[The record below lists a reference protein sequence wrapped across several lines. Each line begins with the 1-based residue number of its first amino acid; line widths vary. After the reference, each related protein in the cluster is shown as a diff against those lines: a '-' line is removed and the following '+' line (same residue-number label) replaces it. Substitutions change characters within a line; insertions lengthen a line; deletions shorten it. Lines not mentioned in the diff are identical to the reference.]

1 MTVFLEGVTE
11 IIKLVTGFL
20 SWILSPIL
28 DVLNFPAVPAELQSI
43 IDQLFGYMADGMG
56 ILNFFCPLSM
66 IRPALAVLVAVWAV
80 EHGYHIVMWVLR
92 KLPFVGVT

>member
-1 MTVFLEGVTE
+1 MTGFLGGVTE

-28 DVLNFPAVPAELQSI
+28 DILNFPAVPAELQSI
-43 IDQLFGYMADGMG
+43 IDTLFGYMSDGMG
-56 ILNFFCPLSM
+56 LLNFFCPLSM
-66 IRPALAVLVAVWAV
+66 IRPALAVLAAVWVV

>member
-1 MTVFLEGVTE
+1 M
-11 IIKLVTGFL
+11 IKLVMGFL

-28 DVLNFPAVPAELQSI
+28 DVLNFPAVPSELQSI
-43 IDQLFGYMADGMG
+43 IDTLFQYMADGMG
-56 ILNFFCPLSM
+56 IFNFFCPLAM

-80 EHGYHIVMWVLR
+80 DHGYHIVMWVLR

>member
-80 EHGYHIVMWVLR
+80 DHGYHIVMWVLR

>member
-1 MTVFLEGVTE
+1 M
-11 IIKLVTGFL
+11 IKLVTGFL

-43 IDQLFGYMADGMG
+43 IDTLFGYMADGMG

-66 IRPALAVLVAVWAV
+66 IRPALVVLGAVWAV
-80 EHGYHIVMWVLR
+80 EHGYHVIMWVLR

>member
-80 EHGYHIVMWVLR
+80 EHGYHVIIWVLR

>member
-1 MTVFLEGVTE
+1 M
-11 IIKLVTGFL
+11 
-20 SWILSPIL
+20 
-28 DVLNFPAVPAELQSI
+28 LNFPAVPAELQSI

>member
-1 MTVFLEGVTE
+1 M
-11 IIKLVTGFL
+11 IKLVTGFL

-43 IDQLFGYMADGMG
+43 IDALFGYMADGMG

-92 KLPFVGVT
+92 TLPFVGVT

>member
-1 MTVFLEGVTE
+1 M
-11 IIKLVTGFL
+11 IKLVTGFL
-20 SWILSPIL
+20 GWILSPIL

-80 EHGYHIVMWVLR
+80 EHGYHILMWVLR

>member
-1 MTVFLEGVTE
+1 M
-11 IIKLVTGFL
+11 IKLVTGFL

-43 IDQLFGYMADGMG
+43 IDTLFSYMADGMG
-56 ILNFFCPLSM
+56 ILNFFCPLNM

-80 EHGYHIVMWVLR
+80 EHAYHIIIWVLR

>member
-1 MTVFLEGVTE
+1 M
-11 IIKLVTGFL
+11 IRLVTGFL

-28 DVLNFPAVPAELQSI
+28 DVLNFPAVPAELKSI
-43 IDQLFGYMADGMG
+43 IDQLFDYMADGMG

>member
-1 MTVFLEGVTE
+1 MEM
-11 IIKLVTGFL
+11 IKLVTGFL

-28 DVLNFPAVPAELQSI
+28 DVLNFPAVPSELQSI
-43 IDQLFGYMADGMG
+43 IDTLFQHMREGMG
-56 ILNFFCPLSM
+56 IFNFFCPLNM

>member
-1 MTVFLEGVTE
+1 M
-11 IIKLVTGFL
+11 IKLVTGFL

-43 IDQLFGYMADGMG
+43 INQLFGYMADGMG